1 LAGELRLN
9 SANCLV
15 GDSRFGL
22 LIAQDD
28 TDELLDWSREQMPLL
43 LVELGES
50 SSETVD
56 AAAEVLGASSSG
68 VIGGEV
74 SREEQLLPARLPAPL
89 STSS

>member
-9 SANCLV
+9 RANCLV

-28 TDELLDWSREQMPLL
+28 TDELVDWSREQMPLL

-50 SSETVD
+50 SSETFFSYVKD
-56 AAAEVLGASSSG
+56 KSNKF
-68 VIGGEV
+68 I
-74 SREEQLLPARLPAPL
+74 
-89 STSS
+89 

>member
-1 LAGELRLN
+1 M
-9 SANCLV
+9 

-22 LIAQDD
+22 LIARGD
-28 TDELLDWSREQMPLL
+28 TDELVDCSSEQMPLLL

-50 SSETVD
+50 SSETDD

-74 SREEQLLPARLPAPL
+74 NLDEQLLPARLPEPL